1 MDWEAR
7 KGIKLEPS
15 TSYRLQADGQT
26 EIVNKEILQV
36 ARACKAEGDEW
47 LQKIPEIQLKLNSRY
62 NAARRNYP
70 FFASFGFDVNI
81 RLSSLPHLVNHY
93 VPHEER
99 HTTTSLNLYQAKTK

>member
-1 MDWEAR
+1 MDWAAR

-15 TSYRLQADGQT
+15 TSYHLQADGQT

-62 NAARRNYP
+62 NAARMNCAL
-70 FFASFGFDVNI
+70 FTLFGLD
-81 RLSSLPHLVNHY
+81 
-93 VPHEER
+93 
-99 HTTTSLNLYQAKTK
+99 AKIGLLCFP